1 MSEKQPF
8 DVDAAMAL
16 LRKAVRPYPPA
27 ALFQLADEGFA
38 TLFQQLVAC
47 ILSIRTRD
55 ETTLVV
61 ARSLFGRART
71 AAAIVGL
78 TLADLD
84 ATIRPC
90 SFHEAKAYQIQEIAR
105 RTVAQFGGE
114 LPCDEELLLSF
125 AGVGPKCAH
134 LALSIACHQPKIAV
148 DVHVHR
154 VTNRWG
160 YVEGRT
166 PEETMGALER
176 VLPER
181 YWIEINRLLVPF
193 GKHVCTG
200 TLPHCTTCPLLA
212 MCQQRGVQ
220 RHR

>member
-8 DVDAAMAL
+8 DINAAMAL
-16 LRKAVRPYPPA
+16 LREAVRPYPPA
-27 ALFQLADEGFA
+27 ALFQLADEGFS

-61 ARSLFGRART
+61 ARAVFERAAS
-71 AAAIVGL
+71 AAAIAGL

-84 ATIRPC
+84 ALIRPC

-105 RTVAQFGGE
+105 RAVAQFGGE
-114 LPCDEELLLSF
+114 LPCDEALLLSF

-134 LALSIACHQPKIAV
+134 LALSIACQQAKIAV

-160 YVEGRT
+160 YVSART
-166 PEETMGALER
+166 PEETMQALEQ

-193 GKHVCTG
+193 GKHLCTG
-200 TLPHCTTCPLLA
+200 TLPHCSTCPLLS
-212 MCQQRGVQ
+212 MCQQRGVA